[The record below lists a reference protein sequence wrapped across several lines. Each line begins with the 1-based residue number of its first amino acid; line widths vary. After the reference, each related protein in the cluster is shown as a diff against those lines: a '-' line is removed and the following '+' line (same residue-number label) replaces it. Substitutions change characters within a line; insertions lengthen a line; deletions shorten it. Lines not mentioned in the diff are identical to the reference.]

1 MNIPLL
7 DLKLQHA
14 SIKEEITAAINQVLE
29 AGNYILGPNVRAL
42 EEEIAAYC
50 GTIYGVGVA
59 NGTDAILLALEAFGI
74 GPGDEVITTPF
85 TFFATAEVISKLGAT
100 PVFVD
105 IDPKTYNIDVGKIE
119 DRITPKTKAII
130 PVHIFGQM
138 ADMDPIM
145 EIANRYDLVVI
156 EDACQ
161 AIGAE
166 YKGIKAGSIGHA
178 GCFSFFPSKNL
189 GCYGDGGMVVTNDSK
204 VMEKIK
210 ILRVHGSETKYFH
223 TSLGYNSRLDE
234 LQAAILRVKLK
245 YLDQWNGARAEK
257 AKCYESLLA
266 NCDVVTPYAEEN
278 YKHVY
283 HLYII
288 KVQNRNELMSR
299 LKANGIA
306 SGIYYPLPLHFQ
318 EVYKN
323 LGYNKGDLPQAE
335 KAAEETLAVPLFP
348 DLKEEDILEV
358 TNVIKGI

>member
-1 MNIPLL
+1 MSIPLL

-14 SIKEEITAAINQVLE
+14 SIKEEIMTVINQVLDN
-29 AGNYILGPNVRAL
+29 GNYILGPNVRAL

-59 NGTDAILLALEAFGI
+59 NGTDALLLALEAFGI

-85 TFFATAEVISKLGAT
+85 TFFATAEGISKLGAV

-119 DRITPKTKAII
+119 DRITSKTKAII

-138 ADMDPIM
+138 ADMDAIM
-145 EIANRYDLVVI
+145 EIADRYGLVVI

-166 YKGIKAGSIGHA
+166 YKGKKAGSIGHA

-189 GCYGDGGMVVTNDSK
+189 GCYGDGGMVVTNDS
-204 VMEKIK
+204 MLTEKIK
-210 ILRVHGSETKYFH
+210 ILRVHGSKTKYFH

-245 YLDQWNGARAEK
+245 YLNQWNMARGEK
-257 AKCYESLLA
+257 AKRYDSLLA
-266 NCDVVTPYAEEN
+266 SSNVVTPFVQED

-288 KVQNRNELMSR
+288 KVKNRNELISQ
-299 LKANGIA
+299 LKANGVA
-306 SGIYYPLPLHFQ
+306 SGIYYPVPLHLQ
-318 EVYKN
+318 EAFKG
-323 LGYNKGDLPQAE
+323 LGYDKGDLPEAE
-335 KAAEETLAVPLFP
+335 KAAEQTLALPLFP
-348 DLKEEDILEV
+348 ELQDEDILQV
-358 TNVIKGI
+358 TAVVKGI